1 MLRFT
6 TFIAAATFALT
17 LAACTPPAGTKPASV
32 GTFPASTSVTVAPA
46 KPVTP
51 PGQASP
57 TRALLIDSGR
67 AAFRTCGL
75 CHGPQGQGDRC
86 PPLANSDFA
95 QGDKTRLIRF
105 VLRAGDSIRV
115 NGTLW
120 RGHYMP
126 PLEDLSDFEVAA
138 LLSYVRS
145 LNDSLVSCTPED
157 PQAGKWAVCVKTP
170 RPIAAILA
178 DSVTPREV
186 AAVRA
191 ALPPKKP

>member
-1 MLRFT
+1 MLRVT
-6 TFIAAATFALT
+6 MLIATALFALT

-32 GTFPASTSVTVAPA
+32 GTLSAPTPVTVAP
-46 KPVTP
+46 VSP
-51 PGQASP
+51 PGPA
-57 TRALLIDSGR
+57 RALLIDSGR

-95 QGDKTRLIRF
+95 QGDKARLIRF

-170 RPIAAILA
+170 RPVAAILA
-178 DSVTPREV
+178 DSVSPREV

-191 ALPPKKP
+191 ALPLKKP